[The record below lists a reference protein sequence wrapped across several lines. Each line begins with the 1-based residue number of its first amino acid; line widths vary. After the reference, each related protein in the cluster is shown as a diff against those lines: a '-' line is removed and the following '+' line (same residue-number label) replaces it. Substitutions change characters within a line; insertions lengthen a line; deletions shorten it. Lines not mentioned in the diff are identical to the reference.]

1 MSKHDQLRDDEEL
14 QSDNSGHEMDNN
26 KISRQP
32 SLPILFSK
40 RSLGEW
46 PQLSKLELAK
56 QLSLALFN
64 QG

>member
-14 QSDNSGHEMDNN
+14 QSDNSGHEMDN